1 MPTPEKVERVDK
13 LKDKI
18 ERSTITVTTNYS
30 GIGVNEMIELRRRMR
45 GAGVE
50 FTIVKNTLLN
60 RAAEAANRPQ
70 LNEIVEGPTAVAFG
84 YEDPSDVAKALAEYI
99 RSARS
104 SLTIRG
110 AVLGDAPPMPA
121 RDVERMATLPSK
133 PQLIANLMGQLNAP
147 MYRLLGVLNG
157 PLYNFGGLLQARIQQ
172 LESAESSG

>member
-1 MPTPEKVERVDK
+1 MPTPDKVERVEK
-13 LKDKI
+13 LRDKI

-30 GIGVNEMIELRRRMR
+30 GIGVNDMTDLRRRMR

-104 SLTIRG
+104 PLSIRG

-121 RDVERMATLPSK
+121 QDVERMATLPPK
-133 PQLIANLMGQLNAP
+133 PQLIANLMAG
-147 MYRLLGVLNG
+147 
-157 PLYNFGGLLQARIQQ
+157 
-172 LESAESSG
+172 